1 MWLASKIPVFEPD
14 RPIFLVFDCFLL
26 LYLLMVCC
34 ETFLKLSFHLT
45 KSNFTPFFWFIF
57 EAIPPYIFT
66 IEILISLN
74 TSYYSKGIYIV
85 NRWKILKH
93 YIKYDFLTD
102 LLTLMPLYMSMNS
115 LSEFLDLIF
124 TFRIIR
130 TGSILKRIEE
140 YLQLRGKKEGLF
152 RLAKLIVNVLF
163 LAHLSACTWHFL
175 GDWEV
180 KNGYSDNW
188 LVFKG
193 LVDSDWVARYIYSLY
208 FAIVTMVTVG
218 YGDISSQ
225 NSTECT
231 VNIILIIYGCAVFA
245 FTINEIG
252 MIFKEMYQEEKA
264 FK

>member
-1 MWLASKIPVFEPD
+1 
-14 RPIFLVFDCFLL
+14 
-26 LYLLMVCC
+26 MVCC

-45 KSNFTPFFWFIF
+45 RSNFTPFFWFIF
-57 EAIPPYIFT
+57 ESIPPYVFT

-74 TSYYSKGIYIV
+74 TSYYSKGIYIE
-85 NRWKILKH
+85 NRLKILKH
-93 YIKYDFLTD
+93 YIKFDFLTD
-102 LLTLMPLYMSMNS
+102 LLTLLPLYMSMNS

-130 TGSILKRIEE
+130 IGSILKRIEE

-193 LVDSDWVARYIYSLY
+193 LVDDDWLSRYIYSLY